1 MLMMIVQH
9 QKFAIKEVVL
19 MHVDYL
25 IVDPTLYA
33 KLVSIQQNVF
43 VYLAIQEMLEL
54 HVIDVS

>member
-9 QKFAIKEVVL
+9 QTFVIKEAVL

-25 IVDPTLYA
+25 IVDLTLYA
-33 KLVSIQQNVF
+33 KLVSIQQNAF
-43 VYLAIQEMLEL
+43 VYLVLQEMLEL